1 MAISEWLYFTIRNY
15 SQDSRNHTVPALN
28 WEKLV
33 LDSKSPSKQNNSILI
48 LFFFFF
54 YLHLSFSLLVSV
66 AVWNMA
72 PLLPWKTKREI
83 NAIHNKWL
91 SKRFLE
97 LHHSI
102 QSPERL
108 LFCFLVVIVFLFL
121 FFFLLP
127 CLFEICAN
135 RLIMNEPP
143 LTWHAFHLRWN
154 DSGMVTADYSL
165 DNGAGGMSVE
175 RMEWVFK
182 ASSTQVSLHRS
193 WPSYSI
199 PMKLHSSQ
207 YCVPRSLCIDS
218 YGGDAKMKHRL
229 WSIIVSALRKHLKWE
244 WAIPAARRKYSA
256 DEGNH
261 WYLEIDFIAIPFP
274 ICGPCAS

>member
-1 MAISEWLYFTIRNY
+1 MIV
-15 SQDSRNHTVPALN
+15 Q
-28 WEKLV
+28 K
-33 LDSKSPSKQNNSILI
+33 ILGVT
-48 LFFFFF
+48 
-54 YLHLSFSLLVSV
+54 SF
-66 AVWNMA
+66 N
-72 PLLPWKTKREI
+72 PKPWK
-83 NAIHNKWL
+83 AVV
-91 SKRFLE
+91 
-97 LHHSI
+97 
-102 QSPERL
+102 
-108 LFCFLVVIVFLFL
+108 LFSCCYCFLVFF

-207 YCVPRSLCIDS
+207 YCVPRSPCIDS